1 MKSSPKNNKVKAKT
15 LFSPLDRRK
24 TVTLG
29 DLSDA
34 SGIPLQTL
42 RDQINR
48 HEIPGVFRSGPGKG
62 RKWRISRADAEC
74 WWQEMHQGVL

>member
-1 MKSSPKNNKVKAKT
+1 MKAKT
-15 LFSPLDRRK
+15 LFSSLDRRK

-29 DLSDA
+29 EVSEA

-48 HEIPGVFRSGPGKG
+48 HEIPGVFRSRAGKG
-62 RKWRISRADAEC
+62 RKWRINRADAER
-74 WWQEMHQGVL
+74 WWQEMQQSTVG